1 MNILNGKIATIKT
14 KGSLS
19 LVKINVNGIFL
30 NTIIIE
36 TPKTASY
43 LKQGNPI
50 KVVFKET
57 EVIIGKG
64 TTQNLSLQNKV
75 IGTIL
80 EIEKGDF
87 LSKITIDSEV
97 GKIVVIITTGA
108 VEELQLTLNDKVTAM
123 MQTTEIMLSE

>member
-1 MNILNGKIATIKT
+1 MNVLNGKITAIKT

-19 LVKINVNGIFL
+19 LVQINVSDIFL

-43 LKQGNPI
+43 LKKGTPI

-57 EVIIGKG
+57 EVIIAKG
-64 TTQNLSLQNKV
+64 TTNNLSLQNKV
-75 IGTIL
+75 LGSIF

-97 GKIVVIITTGA
+97 GKIVVIITTEA
-108 VEELQLTLNDKVTAM
+108 VEELQLNINDEVTAM

>member
-1 MNILNGKIATIKT
+1 MNILKGKIAAIKT

-19 LVKINVNGIFL
+19 LVKINVNDIFL

-43 LKQGNPI
+43 LKKGTPI
-50 KVVFKET
+50 NVVFKET
-57 EVIIGKG
+57 EVVIGKG
-64 TTQNLSLQNKV
+64 TTKNLSLQNKV
-75 IGTIL
+75 LGTIL

-108 VEELQLTLNDKVTAM
+108 VKELQLNLNDKVTAM

>member
-1 MNILNGKIATIKT
+1 MNILKGKIATIKT

-19 LVKINVNGIFL
+19 LVKINVNDIFL

-43 LKQGNPI
+43 LKKGNPI
-50 KVVFKET
+50 NVVFKET

-64 TTQNLSLQNKV
+64 ISHNLSLQNKV
-75 IGTIL
+75 FGTIL

-87 LSKITIDSEV
+87 LSKITIDAKV
-97 GKIVVIITTGA
+97 GKIVAIITSEA
-108 VEELQLTLNDKVTAM
+108 VEELQLSLNEKVTAM